1 MKNVIERTKK
11 FVKDHKKAIII
22 GGVTVAGVASVVI
35 LKDKVTAG
43 NEMYYRKFFDNFK
56 KAMADMSEVHRKIDE
71 QIFTDLAPEI
81 EDMVLSE
88 FVEDGYLDRTYE
100 LGNVLKKVEVTIK
113 KV

>member
-11 FVKDHKKAIII
+11 FVDDHKKAIVI
-22 GGVTVAGVASVVI
+22 GGVTVAGVATVVI
-35 LKDKVTAG
+35 LKDKVTVK
-43 NEMYYRKFFDNFK
+43 EMYYRKFFDNFK
-56 KAMADMSEVHRKIDE
+56 KAITGMSEVHRKIDE

>member
-1 MKNVIERTKK
+1 MKNVIEKTKK
-11 FVKDHKKAIII
+11 FVDDHKKAIVI
-22 GGVTVAGVASVVI
+22 GGVTVAGVATVVI
-35 LKDKVTAG
+35 LKDKVTVK
-43 NEMYYRKFFDNFK
+43 EMYYRKFFDNFK
-56 KAMADMSEVHRKIDE
+56 KSVAGMSEVHRKIDE